1 MSGSVVGIIV
11 LACTFGGALIGLF
24 LRKALPGHHL
34 DSDSRDT
41 IKVSIGLIATMTAL
55 LLGLVTASAK
65 SSFDAMDTTVKQAA
79 IQILTLDR
87 LLARYGP
94 ETNEIRQGLKQ
105 GVGARVDRI
114 WPQDSSSKPVSV
126 NPMPSGSAYMAERL
140 TDAIRSLK
148 AKDDAQRALQ
158 SRAVDTAESLLQA
171 RWMVLAGAEN
181 SIPLPFLVILVFW
194 LTIVFVS
201 FGLFAPRNATVIAA
215 LFVCSASVAAA
226 IFLVLEMES
235 PRTGFIQVSP
245 DPLRYALSALG
256 K

>member
-65 SSFDAMDTTVKQAA
+65 SSFDAMDTTVKQTA
-79 IQILTLDR
+79 IQILT
-87 LLARYGP
+87 LARYGP
-94 ETNEIRQGLKQ
+94 ETNEIRQGLKL
-105 GVGARVDRI
+105 GVGARIDMI
-114 WPQDSSSKPVSV
+114 WPHDSAKPVSV
-126 NPMPSGSAYMAERL
+126 NPMPSGSAPMGERL

-171 RWMVLAGAEN
+171 RWMVLAAAEN

-215 LFVCSASVAAA
+215 LFVQ
-226 IFLVLEMES
+226 L
-235 PRTGFIQVSP
+235 Q
-245 DPLRYALSALG
+245 
-256 K
+256 

>member
-1 MSGSVVGIIV
+1 MNGTVIGIIV

-41 IKVSIGLIATMTAL
+41 IKVGIGLIATMTAL

-65 SSFDAMDTTVKQAA
+65 SSFDAMDTTVKQTA

-105 GVGARVDRI
+105 GVGARIDMI
-114 WPQDSSSKPVSV
+114 WPQDSSKPVSV
-126 NPMPSGSAYMAERL
+126 NPMPSGLAPMAERL

-158 SRAVDTAESLLQA
+158 SRAVDTAETLLQV
-171 RWMVLAGAEN
+171 RWMALAGAEN

-201 FGLFAPRNATVIAA
+201 FGLFAPPNATVIAA

-226 IFLVLEMES
+226 LFLVLEMES
-235 PRTGFIQVSP
+235 PLTGFIQVSP

>member
-1 MSGSVVGIIV
+1 
-11 LACTFGGALIGLF
+11 LIGAW

-65 SSFDAMDTTVKQAA
+65 SSFDTMDTAVKQTA

-94 ETNEIRQGLKQ
+94 ETNEIRKGLQ
-105 GVGARVDRI
+105 HGVGTRVDMI
-114 WPQDSSSKPVSV
+114 WPQDSSKPANI
-126 NPMPSGSAYMAERL
+126 NPIPSGAASMAEAFA
-140 TDAIRSLK
+140 DAVRALK
-148 AKDDAQRALQ
+148 PSNDTQRNLQ
-158 SRAVDTAESLLQA
+158 SRAVDIGESLLQA
-171 RWMVLAGAEN
+171 RWIVLAGAEN

-201 FGLFAPRNATVIAA
+201 FGLFAPWNATVIAA
-215 LFVCSASVAAA
+215 LFVCAISVATAL
-226 IFLVLEMES
+226 FLVLEMES
-235 PRTGFIQVSP
+235 PFTGFIRVSP
-245 DPLRYALSALG
+245 DPLRYALSSLG

>member
-1 MSGSVVGIIV
+1 MNGTAIGIVV
-11 LACTFGGALIGLF
+11 LACTFGGAVIGLF

-41 IKVSIGLIATMTAL
+41 IKVGIGLIATMTAL

-65 SSFDAMDTTVKQAA
+65 SSFDAMDTTVKQTA

-105 GVGARVDRI
+105 GVGARIDMI
-114 WPQDSSSKPVSV
+114 WPHDSAKPVGV
-126 NPMPSGSAYMAERL
+126 NPMPSGSAPMAERL

-158 SRAVDTAESLLQA
+158 SRAVDIAESLLQA

-181 SIPLPFLVILVFW
+181 SIPFPFLVILVFW

-201 FGLFAPRNATVIAA
+201 FGLFAPRNATVITA
-215 LFVCSASVAAA
+215 LFVCSVSVAAA
-226 IFLVLEMES
+226 LFLVLEMES
-235 PRTGFIQVSP
+235 PLTGFIQVSP
-245 DPLRYALSALG
+245 DPLRHALSALG

>member
-1 MSGSVVGIIV
+1 MSGSVVGITV

-65 SSFDAMDTTVKQAA
+65 SSFDAMDTTVKQTA

-105 GVGARVDRI
+105 GIGARIDMI
-114 WPQDSSSKPVSV
+114 WPQDSAKPVSV

-226 IFLVLEMES
+226 LFLVLEMES
-235 PRTGFIQVSP
+235 PLTGFIQVFP

>member
-1 MSGSVVGIIV
+1 MNGSVVGTIV
-11 LACTFGGALIGLF
+11 LACTFGGALIGVW
-24 LRKALPGHHL
+24 LRKALPSHHL
-34 DSDSRDT
+34 DNDSRDT
-41 IKVSIGLIATMTAL
+41 IKVGIGLIATMTAL

-65 SSFDAMDTTVKQAA
+65 SSFDTMDTAVKQTA

-105 GVGARVDRI
+105 GVGARIDMI
-114 WPQDSSSKPVSV
+114 WPHDSAKPVSV
-126 NPMPSGSAYMAERL
+126 NPMPSGSAPMAERL

-171 RWMVLAGAEN
+171 RWMALVGAEN

-215 LFVCSASVAAA
+215 LFVCSVSVAAA
-226 IFLVLEMES
+226 LFLVLEMES
-235 PRTGFIQVSP
+235 PLTGFIQVSP
-245 DPLRYALSALG
+245 DALRYALSSLG

>member
-41 IKVSIGLIATMTAL
+41 IKVGIGLIATMTAL

-65 SSFDAMDTTVKQAA
+65 SSFDAMDTAVKQTA

-105 GVGARVDRI
+105 GVGARIDMI
-114 WPQDSSSKPVSV
+114 WPHDAAKPVSV
-126 NPMPSGSAYMAERL
+126 NPMPSGSVPMGERL

-148 AKDDAQRALQ
+148 ARDDAQRALQ
-158 SRAVDTAESLLQA
+158 SRAVETAESLLQA
-171 RWMVLAGAEN
+171 KWMVLAGAEN

-201 FGLFAPRNATVIAA
+201 FGLFAPRNATVITA
-215 LFVCSASVAAA
+215 LFVCSVSVAAA
-226 IFLVLEMES
+226 LFLVLEMES
-235 PRTGFIQVSP
+235 PLTGFIQVSP
-245 DPLRYALSALG
+245 GPLRYSLSALG

>member
-1 MSGSVVGIIV
+1 MNGTVIGIIV
-11 LACTFGGALIGLF
+11 LACTFGGAVIGLF

-41 IKVSIGLIATMTAL
+41 IKVGIGLIATMTAL

-65 SSFDAMDTTVKQAA
+65 SSFDAMDTTVKQTA

-105 GVGARVDRI
+105 GVGARIDMI
-114 WPQDSSSKPVSV
+114 WPHDSAKPVSV
-126 NPMPSGSAYMAERL
+126 NPMPSGSAPMAERL

-158 SRAVDTAESLLQA
+158 SRAVDIAESLLQA

-181 SIPLPFLVILVFW
+181 SIPFPFLVILVFW

-201 FGLFAPRNATVIAA
+201 FGLFAPRNATVITA
-215 LFVCSASVAAA
+215 LFVCSVSVAAA
-226 IFLVLEMES
+226 LFLVLEMES
-235 PRTGFIQVSP
+235 PLTGFIQVSP
-245 DPLRYALSALG
+245 DPLRNALSALG

>member
-1 MSGSVVGIIV
+1 MNGSVVGIIV
-11 LACTFGGALIGLF
+11 LVCTFGGALIGVW

-41 IKVSIGLIATMTAL
+41 IKVGIGLIATMTAL

-65 SSFDAMDTTVKQAA
+65 SSFDTMDTAVKQTA

-94 ETNEIRQGLKQ
+94 ETNEIRKGLQ
-105 GVGARVDRI
+105 HGVGTRVDMI
-114 WPQDSSSKPVSV
+114 WPQDSSKPASV
-126 NPMPSGSAYMAERL
+126 NPIPSGAASMAEAL
-140 TDAIRSLK
+140 TDAIRALK
-148 AKDDAQRALQ
+148 PSNDTQRNLQ
-158 SRAVDTAESLLQA
+158 SRAVDIGESLLQA
-171 RWMVLAGAEN
+171 RWIVLAGAEN

-201 FGLFAPRNATVIAA
+201 FGLFAPRNFTVIAA
-215 LFVCSASVAAA
+215 LFVCAISVATAL
-226 IFLVLEMES
+226 FLVLEMES
-235 PRTGFIQVSP
+235 PFTGFIRVSP
-245 DPLRYALSALG
+245 DPLRNALSSLG